1 MELSLFREF
10 NVLYIEDEESIR
22 TAVCTTFKK
31 IFKNTYS
38 SHDGAEAL
46 KLYKKLSQEGVVIDI
61 IVSDIDLPHVNG
73 IEIVKYIKTVNPKI
87 EVIMTTARSDANY
100 LLEAIK
106 IGVAHYALKPL
117 NMHKLLLEM
126 YEILK
131 KYKNEQII
139 VNQHNEMENYL
150 EILEKVAV
158 VSKSDEAGKIT
169 FVNDIFAQVSQ
180 FSKKEL
186 IGANHNII
194 RHPETPKALFEEM
207 WKNLQNNKMWQGKIK
222 NKNKS
227 GGFYFVYAYIF
238 PIFNHNDSIKIG
250 YIGIRFIIT
259 EYEMARL
266 DFTKKVI
273 QNISKFKQKEQEL
286 YQKIEIY
293 EAEKKESKDLE
304 YLTELYVAEK
314 NKNKR
319 LLSQLDLTEE
329 ELKELRGKYQEKI
342 SDIND
347 LSYRLSTST
356 SELKKNYENLKKL
369 HEELKDEDAH
379 KGEIIISLEEEIKKQ
394 SVTIENLRDV
404 INHQENKL
412 TQGNTI

>member
-1 MELSLFREF
+1 MEINLFREF

-22 TAVCTTFKK
+22 SVICTTFKK
-31 IFKNTYS
+31 IFKNVYS
-38 SHDGAEAL
+38 SNDGADAL
-46 KLYKKLSQEGVVIDI
+46 KLYKRLSQEGVVIDI
-61 IVSDIDLPHVNG
+61 IVSDIDLPNVNG
-73 IEIVKYIKTVNPKI
+73 IEIVKYIKTINPKI
-87 EVIMTTARSDANY
+87 EVIMTTARSDENY

-126 YEILK
+126 HGILK
-131 KYKNEQII
+131 KYKTEQII
-139 VNQHNEMENYL
+139 ANQHNEMENYL

-158 VSKSDEAGKIT
+158 VSKSDETGKIT
-169 FVNDIFAQVSQ
+169 FVNDIFCQVSQ

-186 IGANHNII
+186 IGAHHNII

-207 WKNLQNNKMWQGKIK
+207 WGNLHNNKMWQGKIK

-238 PIFNHNDSIKIG
+238 PLFDENSINKIG

-266 DFTKKVI
+266 DFTKKVL

-293 EAEKKESKDLE
+293 ETEKKESKDLE

-319 LLSQLDLTEE
+319 LLSQLDVTED
-329 ELKELRGKYQEKI
+329 ELKELRLKYQEKI
-342 SDIND
+342 NDINE
-347 LSYRLSTST
+347 LSYKLSTST
-356 SELKKNYENLKKL
+356 NELKKNYDILKSLYK
-369 HEELKDEDAH
+369 ELKDEDSH
-379 KGEIIISLEEEIKKQ
+379 KGEVIVSLEQEIKKQ
-394 SVTIENLRDV
+394 SAIIENLRDV

-412 TQGNTI
+412 TQGTKR